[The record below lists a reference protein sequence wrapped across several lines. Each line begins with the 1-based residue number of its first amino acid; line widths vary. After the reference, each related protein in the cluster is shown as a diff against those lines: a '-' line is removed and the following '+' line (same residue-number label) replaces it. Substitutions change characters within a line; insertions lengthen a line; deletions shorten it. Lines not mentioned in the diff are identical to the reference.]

1 MSFLL
6 ILDSGPLVLPFYA
19 IKAPLYKVE
28 EKQRWMAATPSFQ
41 CFTLVIV
48 QLLSRVQL
56 LATPWTA
63 AHQTSLSTISWSLL
77 KLMSIE
83 LGMPSSHLILCYL
96 LLFLPSIFPSIRVF
110 STELA
115 CRITRPKCWSFS
127 FSISP
132 SNEHLG
138 LISFWID
145 WFDLLAKG
153 LSRVFSYIMICV
165 SFWWTLVRTQ
175 HVSGLLRVYQ

>member
-6 ILDSGPLVLPFYA
+6 ILDSGPLVLSFYA
-19 IKAPLYKVE
+19 VKAPLYKVE

-41 CFTLVIV
+41 CFTLVV
-48 QLLSRVQL
+48 QSLSRVQL

-63 AHQTSLSTISWSLL
+63 PHQTSLSTISRSLL

-83 LGMPSSHLILCYL
+83 LVMPSSHLILCYL
-96 LLFLPSIFPSIRVF
+96 LLFLCSIFPSIRVF
-110 STELA
+110 STELT
-115 CRITRPKCWSFS
+115 CRITQPKCWSFS